1 MKEKRKLSGGGL
13 HAVARIE
20 RPLRR
25 EKRAQTDARCPSRS
39 SATPCLEAPE
49 KPHEGHVILNPE
61 YDAAWCPMRR
71 YQRAM
76 AMAQADGRSK
86 DASMLGRV
94 VIDAK
99 EQWLAVVLHLLGSGR
114 LLYLSMIA
122 SSGQAKMWFGMHPPT
137 ALTQG
142 LGMVVWVLSVEDD
155 EKGIASTE
163 SSVRGMSMAIRHRFG
178 GIRIV
183 ATAGGKAMTWT
194 FDGNPDGS
202 LTGAPR
208 RMMELALSTRPKEE
222 QDARDEAYKIALLQR
237 HWRPSSPESIPKRSH
252 GQDSHHRQ
260 RGPAVR
266 VAEVIQAP
274 LYMISEQ
281 QWSANLITTSPRPL
295 RLRAN

>member
-20 RPLRR
+20 RPLRP

-49 KPHEGHVILNPE
+49 KPHEGQTILKPE
-61 YDAAWCPMRR
+61 YHAAWCHMRR
-71 YQRAM
+71 NQRALGV
-76 AMAQADGRSK
+76 AQACGRSNE
-86 DASMLGRV
+86 ARMLEG
-94 VIDAK
+94 VIVDAK
-99 EQWLAVVLHLLGSGR
+99 EQWLAILLQLFGSGR
-114 LLYLSMIA
+114 LLYLLMLA
-122 SSGQAKMWFGMHPPT
+122 SSGQAKMWLGMHPPI

-155 EKGIASTE
+155 GKGIASTE

-183 ATAGGKAMTWT
+183 ATAGGEAMTWT

-222 QDARDEAYKIALLQR
+222 QDARDEAYKDCLAAEALETLKPGVDPEKKSWAR
-237 HWRPSSPESIPKRSH
+237 FASPAKRSCRS
-252 GQDSHHRQ
+252 GRRSNP
-260 RGPAVR
+260 G
-266 VAEVIQAP
+266 
-274 LYMISEQ
+274 
-281 QWSANLITTSPRPL
+281 SP
-295 RLRAN
+295 